1 MRSDTCFFAGK
12 KKPAEAGMGRYSFS
26 GLHHPRIHVKKV

>member
-1 MRSDTCFFAGK
+1 MRRGFSAGK

-26 GLHHPRIHVKKV
+26 GLHHPRFHVKKV

>member
-1 MRSDTCFFAGK
+1 MLFADK